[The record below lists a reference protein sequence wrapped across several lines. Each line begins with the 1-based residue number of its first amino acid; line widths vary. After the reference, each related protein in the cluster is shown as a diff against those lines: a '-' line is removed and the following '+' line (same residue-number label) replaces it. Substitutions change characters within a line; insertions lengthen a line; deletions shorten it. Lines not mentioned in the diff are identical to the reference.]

1 MHSPKS
7 VPGQPFGG
15 FVRYLSM
22 VYQLD
27 YCKQYGCL
35 FSGQHLQWMASWSW
49 IDWASTTWL
58 NQLQTTWSSS
68 RKILFCCTGTSRNK
82 VSFKSWCPKLG
93 WPWLCNARLTS
104 FFLQLSKS
112 VRPVTWYHCGS
123 MDSVSGPFTFSCF
136 SYFYRVMSYLLWQN
150 KYLDFKYRYILN
162 IKHVI
167 GGKEAFQLV
176 KVLPRLSTTNIN

>member
-93 WPWLCNARLTS
+93 WPWLCNAGLTS
-104 FFLQLSKS
+104 FFCSRPSLFDLSHGIIVAVWILYQDRSHLVVS
-112 VRPVTWYHCGS
+112 VTFIELCLIFFGKTNTW
-123 MDSVSGPFTFSCF
+123 
-136 SYFYRVMSYLLWQN
+136 
-150 KYLDFKYRYILN
+150 ILN
-162 IKHVI
+162 T
-167 GGKEAFQLV
+167 GTF
-176 KVLPRLSTTNIN
+176 